1 MLTVL
6 ENRIRKVNEDLQYLH
21 LLLHDSVRPVHL
33 YQDETAL
40 LKATNPD
47 ELCSAIKRSDRD
59 RPRTS
64 EISPFFMP
72 YMVTSRG
79 VSQIDTRERCKLEPV
94 FVAINSI

>member
-1 MLTVL
+1 M
-6 ENRIRKVNEDLQYLH
+6 
-21 LLLHDSVRPVHL
+21 LHDSVGPVHL
-33 YQDETAL
+33 YQDETAI

-64 EISPFFMP
+64 EISPSFMP

-79 VSQIDTRERCKLEPV
+79 VSKAANRERCKLEPV